1 MLDFPCVESTAQDVR
16 VVLCTRGPL
25 ERQLPLGPPSDDL
38 AIELILRTVIEVQRT
53 SFALQHVINHFNQA
67 WQVKFDLGIA
77 RDVFDNIEESDCVLD
92 AVSRL
97 NVEVVFL

>member
-1 MLDFPCVESTAQDVR
+1 MLDFPSVESTAKDVR
-16 VVLCTRGPL
+16 VVLCARGPL
-25 ERQLPLGPPSDDL
+25 ECQLPLGPPSDDL
-38 AIELILRTVIEVQRT
+38 AIQLILRTVIEVQRT

-77 RDVFDNIEESDCVLD
+77 SDVFDNIEESNCVLD

-97 NVEVVFL
+97 NVEVIFL

>member
-1 MLDFPCVESTAQDVR
+1 VLDFPCVESPAKDVR
-16 VVLCTRGPL
+16 VVFCARGPF
-25 ERQLPLGPPSDDL
+25 ERQLSLGPPSDDL

-53 SFALQHVINHFNQA
+53 SFALQHVVDHFHQS

-77 RDVFDNIEESDCVLD
+77 RNVFDNIEESDGVLD
-92 AVSRL
+92 AVSSL